1 MRVSLLAIGATTDDS
16 GNPGVRSRNISY
28 PGKSRY
34 RTLEGEQR
42 VDATLYGLYG
52 DYMETSPEC
61 IGVNS
66 VATLGRPQRSELPHE
81 LLIETIEQ
89 NLMAFCDCALLIGAR
104 IRADAEYSAW
114 G

>member
-16 GNPGVRSRNISY
+16 GNPGARSRNISY

-66 VATLGRPQRSELPHE
+66 VATLGRPQ
-81 LLIETIEQ
+81 
-89 NLMAFCDCALLIGAR
+89 
-104 IRADAEYSAW
+104 
-114 G
+114 